1 MFLTQTNVI
10 RGLSKK
16 QYACLREMCQYSNN
30 LYNVAL
36 YNIRQYFFNE
46 KKFLNYE
53 SNYHYCKMNENY
65 GLLQAGIAQQTLKIA
80 DRSFKSFFNLIKKCK
95 AGDYRYH
102 DVKIPHYRKKGGC
115 FNLILSTNAIHIKNG
130 MISIPMSHEFAK
142 THAIES
148 IQIPF
153 PERLA
158 DRKIK
163 EVRVLPNYDGSYF
176 KIQYCYETSAKEP
189 ASNNGIMGI
198 DIGVDNLASCIT
210 DNGTSFIMDGRKLKS
225 INRYWN
231 KQKAYYQSISDHQN
245 QKWTHRMDALTRKRN
260 NRTKD
265 IMRKS
270 ARYIVNH
277 CIDNG
282 IGTIVVGYNPDFKR
296 ASTLGRRN
304 NQNFVQISFGDF
316 RQILASLCEQEGI
329 LCVEQE
335 ESYTSKSSF
344 LDNDPLPK
352 FDVEHPYIK
361 KFSGKQ
367 VLRGLYCS
375 ADGACVNADIN
386 GAANIIRK
394 SSQNFRMEGLRSGLL
409 ASPQRIRV
417 S

>member
-1 MFLTQTNVI
+1 
-10 RGLSKK
+10 
-16 QYACLREMCQYSNN
+16 MCIIN
-30 LYNVAL
+30 
-36 YNIRQYFFNE
+36 
-46 KKFLNYE
+46 
-53 SNYHYCKMNENY
+53 
-65 GLLQAGIAQQTLKIA
+65 
-80 DRSFKSFFNLIKKCK
+80 
-95 AGDYRYH
+95 
-102 DVKIPHYRKKGGC
+102 
-115 FNLILSTNAIHIKNG
+115 
-130 MISIPMSHEFAK
+130 IPMSHEFAK
-142 THAIES
+142 AHDIKS

-163 EVRVLPNYDGSYF
+163 EVRVLPNYDGTYF
-176 KIQYCYETSAKEP
+176 KIQYCYETSTKEP
-189 ASNNGIMGI
+189 ASNNGVMGI

-245 QKWTHRMDALTRKRN
+245 QKWTHRMDTLTRKRN

-296 ASTLGRRN
+296 DSDLGRRN

-329 LCVEQE
+329 LYVEQE

-361 KFSGKQ
+361 KFSGKR

-375 ADGACVNADIN
+375 ADGTCVNADIN